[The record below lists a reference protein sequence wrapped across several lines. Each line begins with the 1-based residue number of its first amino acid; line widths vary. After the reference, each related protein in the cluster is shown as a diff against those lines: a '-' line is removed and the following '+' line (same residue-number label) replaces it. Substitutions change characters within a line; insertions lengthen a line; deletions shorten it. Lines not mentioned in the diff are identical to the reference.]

1 MNIIEP
7 NVGYLKDLIKPFDEK
22 IISELAKIAL
32 SCNKET
38 ESFNLRDDLYK
49 SKYKA
54 ANLEEKQIQLENY
67 LSTLRE
73 VKTKKQNKE
82 YNWIIIDEKR
92 MGPISSRFYIAPKPE
107 NIHEIVGKLT
117 TVFLRNRIPIK
128 FKYQQTTGMEHCD
141 RIIIYSDY
149 QNKKKVES
157 IINDVYN
164 SNKKLFDGCERSL
177 AWLYDTSVPGVYYA
191 PETPNKA
198 YSTKIAETILE
209 AKDTFNYLYDITNDN
224 PRLKLDGQHA
234 IEAYEYMKKLI
245 SSILLRNGL
254 LLSRDDKCIVLKDKN
269 LNSYYDLKTG
279 ILKRTTQD
287 DFGFYEVKYNPTV
300 DGKKALLNN
309 FYNVS
314 TIQHQKGLE
323 KRYMTLEERKEEVD
337 RILFPHKYKN
347 K

>member
-38 ESFNLRDDLYK
+38 ECFNLRDDLYK
-49 SKYKA
+49 SKYKPN
-54 ANLEEKQIQLENY
+54 NLESKQLELENY
-67 LSTLRE
+67 LSTLRQIR
-73 VKTKKQNKE
+73 TKKQNKE
-82 YNWIIIDEKR
+82 YNWIIINEENI
-92 MGPISSRFYIAPKPE
+92 GTISSRFYIAPKPE
-107 NIHEIVGKLT
+107 NIHEIVKKLT
-117 TVFLRNRIPIK
+117 DEFLKNNVPVK
-128 FKYQQTTGMEHCD
+128 FKYQQTTGMEQCD

-164 SNKKLFDGCERSL
+164 ANKKLFEGCERSL
-177 AWLYDTSVPGVYYA
+177 AWLYDTETRGVYYA
-191 PETPNKA
+191 PETSNKA
-198 YSTKIAETILE
+198 YSTRIAESIIE

-234 IEAYEYMKKLI
+234 IEAYELMKKLI
-245 SSILLRNGL
+245 ASILLRNGL
-254 LLSRDDKCIVLKDKN
+254 LLTRDNQCIVVKDKK
-269 LNSYYDLKTG
+269 LGSHYDFKTG
-279 ILKRTTQD
+279 ILKRTNQD
-287 DFGFYEVKYNPTV
+287 DFGYYEVKYYPTSE
-300 DGKKALLNN
+300 GKKALLTN
-309 FYNVS
+309 FYSVS
-314 TIQHQKGLE
+314 TIQPQKGIE
-323 KRYMTLEERKEEVD
+323 KRYLTLEERKEEVD